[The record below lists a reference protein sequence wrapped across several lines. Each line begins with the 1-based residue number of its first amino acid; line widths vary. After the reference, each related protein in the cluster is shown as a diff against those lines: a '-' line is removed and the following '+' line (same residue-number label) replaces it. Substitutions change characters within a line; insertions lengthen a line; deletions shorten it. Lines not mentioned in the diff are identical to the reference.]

1 MPPARDPPRLRP
13 APDYRRVNGDRNHHK
28 SLAYAAYKAARQTQ
42 PLPLAL
48 IDRIWLSTLAATEAA
63 PPQVACKLYRRS
75 ETLLRLLCD
84 WSRWPRP

>member
-1 MPPARDPPRLRP
+1 MPDF
-13 APDYRRVNGDRNHHK
+13 RRVNGADIARHK
-28 SLAYAAYKAARQTQ
+28 SLARNAYLAARSAQ
-42 PLPLAL
+42 PLPIACVDKLWAG
-48 IDRIWLSTLAATEAA
+48 TLAATEAA

>member
-1 MPPARDPPRLRP
+1 MASSPPRLPRV
-13 APDYRRVNGDRNHHK
+13 PDFRRVNGADIARHK
-28 SLAYAAYKAARQTQ
+28 SLARNAYLAARAAQ
-42 PLPLAL
+42 PLPIAYVGKLWAG
-48 IDRIWLSTLAATEAA
+48 TLAATEAA